1 MIESHLFQSCLELF
15 KTDEAKRN
23 LKEAVITP
31 MGNIIYNEI
40 YFYLWFICFYHVFLI
55 FLVLANLML
64 LLRLIKVQKSENQT
78 FSVPFF

>member
-1 MIESHLFQSCLELF
+1 MESSLLQTCLELF

-23 LKEAVITP
+23 LKDAVITP

-40 YFYLWFICFYHVFLI
+40 YFYLWFICLYHVFLI

-64 LLRLIKVQKSENQT
+64 LLRLIKVKYG
-78 FSVPFF
+78 

>member
-1 MIESHLFQSCLELF
+1 MIQSSLLQTCLEVF

-40 YFYLWFICFYHVFLI
+40 YFYIWFISSH
-55 FLVLANLML
+55 N
-64 LLRLIKVQKSENQT
+64 
-78 FSVPFF
+78 

>member
-78 FSVPFF
+78 FAVPFF